1 MYRPLAAGAAL
12 AGVVT
17 AGVTLVDVGCARG
30 GAGSLA
36 ETTLTMIPASAATQ
50 TAPAPART
58 RLRVERHQEAL
69 SAGFSVGEDSLSPG
83 TLRACGSSGFIT
95 PPGRTAAVTYS
106 AT

>member
-36 ETTLTMIPASAATQ
+36 ETTLTMIPASAATE

-95 PPGRTAAVTYS
+95 PPGRTAAVTYI